1 MVFGWQNIS
10 LPVAAAEPALS
21 RHAASVESSTSRCS
35 AGRPRTGPRTER
47 ATRFITSGALTA
59 ATASGEVVEPRHRG
73 VEPVRK

>member
-59 ATASGEVVEPRHRG
+59 ATASGKSSNRVTGG